1 MQNHRNRLH
10 RHFLQAYV
18 GSVSKASFVVYIDE
32 SGDEGFKFRQD
43 GRGSSMWFV
52 IAGVVTRKATDLE
65 TMKLVD
71 RVRVTIGKSKG
82 AELHFRDLRHEYR
95 LAVCQAIAEAPLR
108 WIAIAVHKPSLKEL
122 AREHL
127 YFYSCRFLLE
137 RVARFCASIKVE
149 DGDKSADVIFS
160 NKSSMSYD
168 AFRDYLKKMDT
179 VDRRII
185 PPGQIRSAPAAKLR
199 GLQVADAVASGVWFS
214 FTPRCGHTE
223 PRYALMLHPRCD
235 RNEKGKNSGFGLKIF
250 PDAHKLGDDVQ
261 PLMEW
266 ARTHYGVRAKV
277 AAASAALAASN
288 VSSAEIAAGP
298 GSQDPTSE
306 EAAAVTDDLR

>member
-1 MQNHRNRLH
+1 M
-10 RHFLQAYV
+10 
-18 GSVSKASFVVYIDE
+18 SKASFVVYIDE
-32 SGDEGFKFRQD
+32 SGDEGFKFD
-43 GRGSSMWFV
+43 RGSSIWFV
-52 IAGVVTRKATDLE
+52 IAGVITRKATDLE

-71 RVRVTIGKSKG
+71 RVRVTIGKPRG

-95 LAVCQAIAEAPLR
+95 LVLCDAIAAAKLR
-108 WIAIAVHKPSLKEL
+108 WIAVAVHKPSLKEL
-122 AREHL
+122 TREHL
-127 YFYSCRFLLE
+127 YFYACRFLLE
-137 RVARFCASIKVE
+137 RVARFCANMKVE

-185 PPGQIRSAPAAKLR
+185 RPEQVRAVGARTLR

-214 FTPRCGHTE
+214 LTPRVGFTE
-223 PRYALMLHPRCD
+223 PRYARMLHPRCD
-235 RNEKGKNSGFGLKIF
+235 CNEKGKNSGFGLKIF
-250 PDAHKLGDDVQ
+250 PDAHRLDDDVQ
-261 PLMEW
+261 PLMDW
-266 ARTHYGVRAKV
+266 ARELYGVRVK
-277 AAASAALAASN
+277 AAATPAALALKPRTQPK
-288 VSSAEIAAGP
+288 IAAGP